1 MDEQTH
7 NTYSSKYLCRLLVEY
22 RKPILIILA
31 VAALCAIIFSAPF
44 FITPLFKSTTII
56 YPTSSNSISKVLIST
71 TYQSE
76 KDIMNFGE
84 DEQTEQMLQ
93 VLNSNRVRDR
103 VISRFNLMEHY
114 NIKANSKYP
123 ITKLNKLYDARIKFR
138 RTEYNAVKITVLDS
152 DAALSARI
160 ANEIAEI
167 FDSTMN
173 QMQKEVAI
181 EAFRIVE
188 QEYNT
193 LVAEMN
199 MLEDS
204 LNTLRKLGVFDYE
217 SQVEMLSQQ
226 LAVEL
231 GKGNSQG
238 VRNIQETLDVLAEYG
253 GASYAINERLDND
266 RLQLSLVKSKYEEAK
281 VDATEFI
288 PHKFV
293 VTSAFKAERKSYPVR
308 WLIVVITVLSTFLL
322 LIFCIVFIFHYPLN
336 IKPRNIKMQCL
347 CHYLWFKASITTMIT
362 QNIISLEFFLIQS
375 IYYLWLLQSMPVL

>member
-1 MDEQTH
+1 M
-7 NTYSSKYLCRLLVEY
+7 
-22 RKPILIILA
+22 
-31 VAALCAIIFSAPF
+31 CAILFSSPY
-44 FITPLFKSTTII
+44 FITPLYKSTTVV

-93 VLNSNRVRDR
+93 VMNSNRVRDK

-114 NIKANSKYP
+114 NIKPDGKYP
-123 ITKLNKLYDARIKFR
+123 YTKLNKLYDSRIKFR
-138 RTEYNAVKITVLDS
+138 RTEYNAVKVIVLDS
-152 DAALSARI
+152 DAEVSARI
-160 ANEIAEI
+160 ANEIVEI

-173 QMQKEVAI
+173 EMQKEVAI
-181 EAFRIVE
+181 EAYRIVE
-188 QEYNT
+188 QEYNA
-193 LVAEMN
+193 LCAEMKQ
-199 MLEDS
+199 LEDS

-217 SQVEMLSQQ
+217 SQVEMLSRQM
-226 LAVEL
+226 AVEL
-231 GKGNSQG
+231 GKGNTQG
-238 VRNIQETLDVLAEYG
+238 IKNIQEQLDVLAEYG

-308 WLIVVITVLSTFLL
+308 WIIVVVTLLSTFLL
-322 LIFCIVFIFHYPLN
+322 LLFCVVIYDRSRGFF
-336 IKPRNIKMQCL
+336 RN
-347 CHYLWFKASITTMIT
+347 KAEEEAANQTPKEKKGATA
-362 QNIISLEFFLIQS
+362 
-375 IYYLWLLQSMPVL
+375 

>member
-1 MDEQTH
+1 MEEQHH
-7 NTYSSKYLCRLLVEY
+7 NTYNSKYLCKLLVEY

-31 VAALCAIIFSAPF
+31 VAALCAVLFSAPF
-44 FITPLFKSTTII
+44 FITPLYNSTTII

-93 VLNSNRVRDR
+93 VLNSNRVRDK
-103 VISRFNLMEHY
+103 VINRFNLMEHY
-114 NIKANSKYP
+114 DIKDSKYP

-152 DAALSARI
+152 DPELSARI

-181 EAFRIVE
+181 EAYRIVE

-231 GKGNSQG
+231 GKGNKQG
-238 VRNIQETLDVLAEYG
+238 VNNIQEQLDVLAEYG

-293 VTSAFKAERKSYPVR
+293 VTSAFKAERKSFPIR
-308 WLIVVITVLSTFLL
+308 WIIVVVTVLSTFLL
-322 LIFCIVFIFHYPLN
+322 LIFCIIFYDRSKGFFRRETEKSSVAP
-336 IKPRNIKMQCL
+336 
-347 CHYLWFKASITTMIT
+347 TT
-362 QNIISLEFFLIQS
+362 QGKENKK
-375 IYYLWLLQSMPVL
+375 

>member
-1 MDEQTH
+1 MDE
-7 NTYSSKYLCRLLVEY
+7 NSRNIYSSKYLCKLLVEY
-22 RKPILIILA
+22 RKPMLIMLAAAAVLA
-31 VAALCAIIFSAPF
+31 VIFSSRH
-44 FITPLFKSTTII
+44 FITPLYKSTTII

-93 VLNSNRVRDR
+93 VLNSNRVRDK

-114 NIKANSKYP
+114 DIKPDSKYP
-123 ITKLNKLYDARIKFR
+123 YTRLNKLYDSRIKFR
-138 RTEYNAVKITVLDS
+138 RTEYNAVKITVMDS
-152 DAALSARI
+152 DAALSAQI

-188 QEYNT
+188 DEYNT
-193 LVAEMN
+193 LCNEMHQ
-199 MLEDS
+199 LEDS

-217 SQVEMLSQQ
+217 SQVEMLSRQM
-226 LAVEL
+226 AVEL
-231 GKGNSQG
+231 GRGNAKGIN
-238 VRNIQETLDVLAEYG
+238 NIQKQLDVLAEYG
-253 GASYAINERLDND
+253 GASHAINERLDNA

-293 VTSAFKAERKSYPVR
+293 VTSAFKAERKAYPVR
-308 WLIVVITVLSTFLL
+308 WIIVVVTVLSTFLL
-322 LIFCIVFIFHYPLN
+322 LIFCIVAYDRAKGFFRREAAEDSAAP
-336 IKPRNIKMQCL
+336 
-347 CHYLWFKASITTMIT
+347 T
-362 QNIISLEFFLIQS
+362 QSN
-375 IYYLWLLQSMPVL
+375 PKG

>member
-1 MDEQTH
+1 MEEQQH
-7 NTYSSKYLCRLLVEY
+7 NSYSSKYLCKLLVEY
-22 RKPILIILA
+22 RKPVLIILA

-44 FITPLFKSTTII
+44 FITPLYKSTTVI

-71 TYQSE
+71 TYQSD
-76 KDIMNFGE
+76 KDLMNIGE

-114 NIKANSKYP
+114 EIKDSKYP

-181 EAFRIVE
+181 EAYRIVE

-204 LNTLRKLGVFDYE
+204 LNTLRRLGVFDYE

-231 GKGNSQG
+231 GKGNAQG
-238 VRNIQETLDVLAEYG
+238 VRNIQEQLDILAEYG

-281 VDATEFI
+281 VDATEYI

-308 WLIVVITVLSTFLL
+308 WIIVVITVLSPLLL
-322 LIFCIVFIFHYPLN
+322 LIFCIVAYDRS
-336 IKPRNIKMQCL
+336 KG
-347 CHYLWFKASITTMIT
+347 
-362 QNIISLEFFLIQS
+362 FFRH
-375 IYYLWLLQSMPVL
+375 MAETEAATKRKGTKKE

>member
-1 MDEQTH
+1 M
-7 NTYSSKYLCRLLVEY
+7 
-22 RKPILIILA
+22 
-31 VAALCAIIFSAPF
+31 
-44 FITPLFKSTTII
+44 
-56 YPTSSNSISKVLIST
+56 
-71 TYQSE
+71 
-76 KDIMNFGE
+76 
-84 DEQTEQMLQ
+84 
-93 VLNSNRVRDR
+93 
-103 VISRFNLMEHY
+103 
-114 NIKANSKYP
+114 
-123 ITKLNKLYDARIKFR
+123 
-138 RTEYNAVKITVLDS
+138 KITVLDS
-152 DAALSARI
+152 DPALSARI

-181 EAFRIVE
+181 EAYRIVE

-231 GKGNSQG
+231 GKGNKQG
-238 VRNIQETLDVLAEYG
+238 VNNIQEQLDILAEYG
-253 GASYAINERLDND
+253 GASYAINERLNND

-293 VTSAFKAERKSYPVR
+293 VTSAFQAERKTYPIR
-308 WLIVVITVLSTFLL
+308 WIIVVVTVLSTFLL
-322 LIFCIVFIFHYPLN
+322 LIFCIVFYDRSKGFFRLEAD
-336 IKPRNIKMQCL
+336 K
-347 CHYLWFKASITTMIT
+347 KAATKGKGKTFGK
-362 QNIISLEFFLIQS
+362 E
-375 IYYLWLLQSMPVL
+375 

>member
-1 MDEQTH
+1 MDEQQH
-7 NTYSSKYLCRLLVEY
+7 NAYSSKYLCRLLVEY

-31 VAALCAIIFSAPF
+31 VAALCAVIFSAPY
-44 FITPLFKSTTII
+44 FITPLYKSTTII

-76 KDIMNFGE
+76 KDIMNIGE

-93 VLNSNRVRDR
+93 VLNSNRVRDK

-114 NIKANSKYP
+114 DIRDSKYP

-138 RTEYNAVKITVLDS
+138 RTEFNSVKITVMDS
-152 DAALSARI
+152 DAELSARI

-173 QMQKEVAI
+173 EMQKEVAI
-181 EAFRIVE
+181 KAFRIVE

-199 MLEDS
+199 ALEDS

-231 GKGNSQG
+231 GKGNTQG
-238 VRNIQETLDVLAEYG
+238 IKNIQEQLDILAEYG

-293 VTSAFKAERKSYPVR
+293 VTSAFQAERKSYPVR
-308 WLIVVITVLSTFLL
+308 WIIVVITVLSTLLL
-322 LIFCIVFIFHYPLN
+322 LIFCLVFYDRSNGFFRRQAD
-336 IKPRNIKMQCL
+336 KEA
-347 CHYLWFKASITTMIT
+347 ASKEKK
-362 QNIISLEFFLIQS
+362 NHLGKE
-375 IYYLWLLQSMPVL
+375 

>member
-1 MDEQTH
+1 MDEQKH
-7 NTYSSKYLCRLLVEY
+7 NTYSSKYLCRLLVDY

-44 FITPLFKSTTII
+44 FITPLYKSTTVI

-93 VLNSNRVRDR
+93 VLNSNRVRDK
-103 VISRFNLMEHY
+103 VISRFNLKEHY
-114 NIKANSKYP
+114 EIGNSKYP
-123 ITKLNKLYDARIKFR
+123 LNKLNKLYDARIKFR
-138 RTEYNAVKITVLDS
+138 RTEYNAVKITVLDT

-231 GKGNSQG
+231 GKGNAQG
-238 VRNIQETLDVLAEYG
+238 VKNIQEMLDVLAEYG

-293 VTSAFKAERKSYPVR
+293 VTSAFQAERKSYPIR
-308 WLIVVITVLSTFLL
+308 WIIVVVTVLSTFLL
-322 LIFCIVFIFHYPLN
+322 LIFCIVFYDRSKGFFRH
-336 IKPRNIKMQCL
+336 
-347 CHYLWFKASITTMIT
+347 KADK
-362 QNIISLEFFLIQS
+362 EAAAKEKREAH
-375 IYYLWLLQSMPVL
+375 PKE

>member
-1 MDEQTH
+1 MTTYFTHSMEEQQH
-7 NTYSSKYLCRLLVEY
+7 NTYNSKYLCRLLVEY

-31 VAALCAIIFSAPF
+31 VAALCAVIFSAPF

-93 VLNSNRVRDR
+93 VLNSNRVRDK

-114 NIKANSKYP
+114 NIKPDSKYP
-123 ITKLNKLYDARIKFR
+123 YTKLNKLYDARIKFR

-173 QMQKEVAI
+173 QMQKEVAVK
-181 EAFRIVE
+181 AFRLVE
-188 QEYNT
+188 EEYTT
-193 LVAEMN
+193 LWNEMHQ
-199 MLEDS
+199 LEDS

-226 LAVEL
+226 MAVEL
-231 GKGNSQG
+231 GKGNTQG
-238 VRNIQETLDVLAEYG
+238 INNIQKQLDILAEYG

-281 VDATEFI
+281 MDATQDI

-293 VTSAFKAERKSYPVR
+293 VTSAFQAERKSYPIR
-308 WLIVVITVLSTFLL
+308 WIIVVVTVLSTFLL
-322 LIFCIVFIFHYPLN
+322 LIFCIVFYDRSKDFFRREAEKN
-336 IKPRNIKMQCL
+336 SVTK
-347 CHYLWFKASITTMIT
+347 TT
-362 QNIISLEFFLIQS
+362 QNKENK
-375 IYYLWLLQSMPVL
+375 

>member
-1 MDEQTH
+1 MDEQSH
-7 NTYSSKYLCRLLVEY
+7 NSYSSKYLCKLLAQY
-22 RKPILIILA
+22 RKPLLIILA
-31 VAALCAIIFSAPF
+31 AAAVMAVIFSSPF
-44 FITPLFKSTTII
+44 FITPLYKSTTII

-76 KDIMNFGE
+76 KDIMNIGE

-93 VLNSNRVRDR
+93 VLNSNRVRDK

-114 NIKANSKYP
+114 NIKPDSKYP
-123 ITKLNKLYDARIKFR
+123 ITKLNKLYDSRIKFR

-188 QEYNT
+188 QTYST
-193 LVAEMN
+193 LWNEMQQ
-199 MLEDS
+199 LEDS

-231 GKGNSQG
+231 GKGNTQG
-238 VRNIQETLDVLAEYG
+238 VNKIQEQLDILAQYG
-253 GASYAINERLDND
+253 GAAYAINERLDND

-293 VTSAFKAERKSYPVR
+293 VTSAFQAERKAYPVR
-308 WLIVVITVLSTFLL
+308 WIIVVVTVLSTFLL
-322 LIFCIVFIFHYPLN
+322 LIFCIVAYDRS
-336 IKPRNIKMQCL
+336 KG
-347 CHYLWFKASITTMIT
+347 
-362 QNIISLEFFLIQS
+362 FFRREADKEAAKKNKGKHIDKQ
-375 IYYLWLLQSMPVL
+375 

>member
-1 MDEQTH
+1 MEEQQS
-7 NTYSSKYLCRLLVEY
+7 NTYSSKYLCKLLVEY

-31 VAALCAIIFSAPF
+31 VAALCAVIFTTPY
-44 FITPLFKSTTII
+44 FITPLYKSTTVI

-71 TYQSE
+71 TYQSD
-76 KDIMNFGE
+76 KDLMNIGE

-93 VLNSNRVRDR
+93 VLNSNRVRDK
-103 VISRFNLMEHY
+103 VINRFNLMEHY

-138 RTEYNAVKITVLDS
+138 RTEYNAVKITVLDA

-193 LVAEMN
+193 LVDEMN
-199 MLEDS
+199 RLEDS
-204 LNTLRKLGVFDYE
+204 LNTLRRLGVFDYE
-217 SQVEMLSQQ
+217 SQVEMLTQQ
-226 LAVEL
+226 MAVEL
-231 GKGNSQG
+231 GRGNTQG
-238 VRNIQETLDVLAEYG
+238 INNIQKQLDVLAEYG

-293 VTSAFKAERKSYPVR
+293 VTSAFQAERKSYPVR
-308 WLIVVITVLSTFLL
+308 WIILVVTVLSTFLL
-322 LIFCIVFIFHYPLN
+322 LIFCIVVYDRS
-336 IKPRNIKMQCL
+336 KD
-347 CHYLWFKASITTMIT
+347 
-362 QNIISLEFFLIQS
+362 FFRHEAEKEAATKEKKKHLRKD
-375 IYYLWLLQSMPVL
+375 

>member
-1 MDEQTH
+1 MEEQQR
-7 NTYSSKYLCRLLVEY
+7 NTYSSKYLCKLIAEY

-31 VAALCAIIFSAPF
+31 IGALCAIIFSAPF
-44 FITPLFKSTTII
+44 FITPLYKSTTVI

-76 KDIMNFGE
+76 KDIMNIGE

-93 VLNSNRVRDR
+93 VLNSNRVRDK

-114 NIKANSKYP
+114 KIKANSKYP
-123 ITKLNKLYDARIKFR
+123 ITKLNKLYDTRIKFR

-181 EAFRIVE
+181 EAYRIVE

-193 LVAEMN
+193 LVAEMD

-204 LNTLRKLGVFDYE
+204 LNALRKLGVFDYE

-231 GKGNSQG
+231 GKGNTQG
-238 VRNIQETLDVLAEYG
+238 IKNIQEHLDILAEYG

-266 RLQLSLVKSKYEEAK
+266 RLQLSLVKAKYEEAK

-293 VTSAFKAERKSYPVR
+293 VTSAFQAERKSYPTR
-308 WLIVVITVLSTFLL
+308 WIIVVITLLSTFLL
-322 LIFCIVFIFHYPLN
+322 LIFCIILYDRSKGFFRRQAEVHP
-336 IKPRNIKMQCL
+336 
-347 CHYLWFKASITTMIT
+347 ASTN
-362 QNIISLEFFLIQS
+362 QDRQK
-375 IYYLWLLQSMPVL
+375 Q

>member
-1 MDEQTH
+1 MY
-7 NTYSSKYLCRLLVEY
+7 NSKYLCKLLWKH
-22 RKPILIILA
+22 RRPILIILA
-31 VAALCAIIFSAPF
+31 VAALCAILFSAPF
-44 FITPLFKSTTII
+44 FITPLYKSTTII

-93 VLNSNRVRDR
+93 VLNSNRVRDK
-103 VISRFNLMEHY
+103 VINRFNLMEHY
-114 NIKANSKYP
+114 DIKAESKYP
-123 ITKLNKLYDARIKFR
+123 YTKLNKLYDARIRFR
-138 RTEYNAVKITVLDS
+138 RTEFSAVKITVLDS

-173 QMQKEVAI
+173 EMQKEVAI

-188 QEYNT
+188 QVYNS
-193 LVAEMN
+193 LCAEMN

-204 LNTLRKLGVFDYE
+204 LNILRRLGVFDYE
-217 SQVEMLSQQ
+217 SQVEMFSSQ

-231 GKGNSQG
+231 GKGNTQG
-238 VRNIQETLDVLAEYG
+238 VRNIQEQLDLLAEYG
-253 GASYAINERLDND
+253 GAFYAINERLDND

-293 VTSAFKAERKSYPVR
+293 VTSAFKAERKSYPIR
-308 WLIVVITVLSTFLL
+308 WVIVVITVLSTFLL
-322 LIFCIVFIFHYPLN
+322 LIFCIVFYDRSKGFFRQEAEKN
-336 IKPRNIKMQCL
+336 SVAQ
-347 CHYLWFKASITTMIT
+347 TTQDKT
-362 QNIISLEFFLIQS
+362 DN
-375 IYYLWLLQSMPVL
+375 

>member
-1 MDEQTH
+1 
-7 NTYSSKYLCRLLVEY
+7 
-22 RKPILIILA
+22 
-31 VAALCAIIFSAPF
+31 
-44 FITPLFKSTTII
+44 
-56 YPTSSNSISKVLIST
+56 
-71 TYQSE
+71 
-76 KDIMNFGE
+76 
-84 DEQTEQMLQ
+84 MLQ
-93 VLNSNRVRDR
+93 VLNSDRVRDK

-114 NIKANSKYP
+114 DIKADSKYP

-173 QMQKEVAI
+173 EMQKEVAV
-181 EAFRIVE
+181 EAYRIVE

-193 LVAEMN
+193 LVAEMD

-231 GKGNSQG
+231 GKGNAQG
-238 VRNIQETLDVLAEYG
+238 VKNIQDHLDILAEYG

-293 VTSAFKAERKSYPVR
+293 VTSAFKAERKSYPIR
-308 WLIVVITVLSTFLL
+308 WIIVVVTLLSTFLL
-322 LIFCIVFIFHYPLN
+322 LIFCIVFYDRS
-336 IKPRNIKMQCL
+336 KG
-347 CHYLWFKASITTMIT
+347 
-362 QNIISLEFFLIQS
+362 FFRREADKEAATKGKGKTS
-375 IYYLWLLQSMPVL
+375 GKE